1 MTTTLFGL
9 AGAVFAGIGL
19 AVALLAFEQRR
30 LAGPGAADWLALEM
44 TGAGDGTDARVAPS
58 FGHRVLRPLL
68 ARVGAIVVE
77 RTPAAQLERL
87 HQQLLHAGL
96 AGTIRAEELYA
107 LNLLAGVG
115 SIVVAALWFVAAHPP
130 AGLAMIG
137 VVIAVVVGVTGPRAW
152 LTRKVAAR
160 RASIFHDLPDALDLM
175 VIGMEAGITF
185 DGAVQVVT
193 QHLDSPLSQELSRTL
208 AEMELGLSRHDA
220 LQNLKRR
227 VDVPELTTVVVSLLQ
242 ADALGMS
249 VSRVLRVQAEEMR
262 AKRRQWARE
271 KAGKLPV
278 KILFP
283 LIVFIFPPVFV
294 IIIGP
299 VAPQLSHLFK

>member
-1 MTTTLFGL
+1 MTLLGL
-9 AGAVFAGIGL
+9 AGAIVAGIGL
-19 AVALLAFEQRR
+19 AAAVLALEQRR
-30 LAGPGAADWLALEM
+30 LASPGAADWLALELN
-44 TGAGDGTDARVAPS
+44 GAGDGTDRRVLPS
-58 FGHRVLRPLL
+58 FTERVLRPSL
-68 ARVGAIVVE
+68 ARLGALVVD
-77 RTPAAQLERL
+77 RTPAARLERL
-87 HQQLLHAGL
+87 HEQLLHAGM
-96 AGTIRAEELYA
+96 AGSVRAEELYA
-107 LNLLAGVG
+107 LNIISAVG
-115 SIVVAALWFVAAHPP
+115 SAVAAALWFVLARPP
-130 AGLAMIG
+130 AGMALAGCAVAATIG
-137 VVIAVVVGVTGPRAW
+137 VAGPRAW
-152 LTRKVAAR
+152 LTRRVGAR

-175 VIGMEAGITF
+175 VIGMEAGVTF

-193 QHLDSPLSQELSRTL
+193 EHLHSPLSQELSRTL

-227 VDVPELTTVVVSLLQ
+227 ADVPELTTVIVSLLQ

-283 LIVFIFPPVFV
+283 LILFIFPPEFV
-294 IIIGP
+294 IIMGP
-299 VAPQLSHLFK
+299 VLGDLTHLFH

>member
-1 MTTTLFGL
+1 VTSSLL
-9 AGAVFAGIGL
+9 AVLWVAVVQPPGRLAIAGIG
-19 AVALLAFEQRR
+19 
-30 LAGPGAADWLALEM
+30 
-44 TGAGDGTDARVAPS
+44 
-58 FGHRVLRPLL
+58 
-68 ARVGAIVVE
+68 
-77 RTPAAQLERL
+77 
-87 HQQLLHAGL
+87 
-96 AGTIRAEELYA
+96 
-107 LNLLAGVG
+107 
-115 SIVVAALWFVAAHPP
+115 
-130 AGLAMIG
+130 
-137 VVIAVVVGVTGPRAW
+137 VGVAVGVLGPRAW
-152 LTRKVAAR
+152 LTRRVDER

-175 VIGMEAGITF
+175 VIAMEAGVTF

-193 QHLDSPLSQELSRTL
+193 EHLHSPLGQELSRTL

-227 VDVPELTTVVVSLLQ
+227 ADVPELTTVIVSLLQ
-242 ADALGMS
+242 ADSLGMS

-283 LIVFIFPPVFV
+283 LITFIFPPVFV

-299 VAPQLSHLFK
+299 VFGDLNHLFH

>member
-1 MTTTLFGL
+1 MTLLGV

-19 AVALLAFEQRR
+19 AVALLAVEQRR
-30 LAGPGAADWLALEM
+30 LAGAGAADWLALEL
-44 TGAGDGTDARVAPS
+44 AGTADGTDGRAVPS
-58 FGHRVLRPLL
+58 FADRVVRPLL
-68 ARVGAIVVE
+68 ARLGNAVVE
-77 RTPAAQLERL
+77 RTPPARLERL
-87 HQQLLHAGL
+87 HEQLLHAGM
-96 AGTIRAEELYA
+96 AGSVRAEELYA
-107 LNLLAGVG
+107 LNIVSAVG
-115 SIVVAALWFVAAHPP
+115 AVVAAALWFLLARPP
-130 AGLAMIG
+130 AGLALAGCAVAMTIG
-137 VVIAVVVGVTGPRAW
+137 VAGPRAW
-152 LTRKVAAR
+152 LSRRVSARK
-160 RASIFHDLPDALDLM
+160 ASIFHDLPDALDLM
-175 VIGMEAGITF
+175 VIGMEAGVTF

-193 QHLDSPLSQELSRTL
+193 EHLRSPLGQELARTL
-208 AEMELGLSRHDA
+208 AEMELGLSRRDA

-227 VDVPELTTVVVSLLQ
+227 ADVPELTTVVVSLLQ

-283 LIVFIFPPVFV
+283 LIAFIFPPVFV

-299 VAPQLSHLFK
+299 VAGDLAHLFH

>member
-1 MTTTLFGL
+1 MTLIGL
-9 AGAVFAGIGL
+9 AGAIVAGIGL

-30 LAGPGAADWLALEM
+30 LASTGAAEWLALELA
-44 TGAGDGTDARVAPS
+44 GAGDGTDARVVPS
-58 FGHRVLRPLL
+58 FVDRVVRPAL
-68 ARVGAIVVE
+68 ASLGQRVAA
-77 RTPAAQLERL
+77 RTPSARLERL
-87 HQQLLHAGL
+87 HQELLHAGL
-96 AGTIRAEELYA
+96 AGSLRAEEVFA
-107 LNLLAGVG
+107 LELLAGAG
-115 SIVVAALWFVAAHPP
+115 SVVAATLWYLAARPP
-130 AGLAMIG
+130 AGLAIVGCAVAVIIG
-137 VVIAVVVGVTGPRAW
+137 VAGPRAW
-152 LTRKVAAR
+152 LAR
-160 RASIFHDLPDALDLM
+160 RASARRAAIFHDLPDALDLM

-193 QHLDSPLSQELSRTL
+193 EHLRTPLGQELARTL
-208 AEMELGLSRHDA
+208 AEMELGLSRRDA

-283 LIVFIFPPVFV
+283 LITFIFPPVFV

-299 VAPQLSHLFK
+299 VFGDLTHLFK

>member
-1 MTTTLFGL
+1 MTLLGL
-9 AGAVFAGIGL
+9 AGAIVAGIGL
-19 AVALLAFEQRR
+19 AAALLALEQRR
-30 LAGPGAADWLALEM
+30 LASPGAADWLALEL
-44 TGAGDGTDARVAPS
+44 AGVDDGTGGRAVPSLTDRV
-58 FGHRVLRPLL
+58 FRPAL
-68 ARVGAIVVE
+68 ARLGALVVE
-77 RTPAAQLERL
+77 RTPAARLERL
-87 HQQLLHAGL
+87 HDQLLHAGM
-96 AGTIRAEELYA
+96 AGSVRAEELYA
-107 LNLLAGVG
+107 LNIVSALGSGVG
-115 SIVVAALWFVAAHPP
+115 AALWFVLARPP
-130 AGLAMIG
+130 AGLALAGCAVMATIG
-137 VVIAVVVGVTGPRAW
+137 VAGPRAW
-152 LTRKVAAR
+152 LARRVTAR
-160 RASIFHDLPDALDLM
+160 RAAIFHDLPDALDLM
-175 VIGMEAGITF
+175 VIGMEAGVTF

-193 QHLDSPLSQELSRTL
+193 EHLDSPLSQELGRTL

-227 VDVPELTTVVVSLLQ
+227 ADVPELTTVIVSLLQ

-283 LIVFIFPPVFV
+283 LITFIFPPVFV

-299 VAPQLSHLFK
+299 VFGDLRHLFN

>member
-1 MTTTLFGL
+1 MTLLGL
-9 AGAVFAGIGL
+9 AGAVVAGIGL
-19 AVALLAFEQRR
+19 AAALLALEQRR
-30 LAGPGAADWLALEM
+30 LAGAGAADWLALELAN
-44 TGAGDGTDARVAPS
+44 AGDGTDALVVPS
-58 FGHRVLRPLL
+58 FADRVLRPAL
-68 ARVGAIVVE
+68 ARLGALVVE
-77 RTPAAQLERL
+77 RTPPARLRRL
-87 HQQLLHAGL
+87 HEQLLHAGM
-96 AGTIRAEELYA
+96 AGAVRAEELYA
-107 LNLLAGVG
+107 LNIVSTVG
-115 SIVVAALWFVAAHPP
+115 SVVAAALWFVLARPP
-130 AGLAMIG
+130 AGVALAGGAVALTIG
-137 VVIAVVVGVTGPRAW
+137 LAGPRAW
-152 LTRKVAAR
+152 LSRRVSAR
-160 RASIFHDLPDALDLM
+160 RAAIFHDLPDALDLM
-175 VIGMEAGITF
+175 VIGMEAGVTF

-193 QHLDSPLSQELSRTL
+193 EHLHSPLGQELARTL

-227 VDVPELTTVVVSLLQ
+227 ADVPELTTVIVSLLQ

-283 LIVFIFPPVFV
+283 LITFIFPPVFV

-299 VAPQLSHLFK
+299 VAPSLAHLFH